1 MFPAALL
8 VGCSAADFVTTED
21 LESLERAAFAYSS
34 ATSAKDAATV
44 MSSYNK
50 GLLMV
55 PPNAEFVVNT
65 ATT

>member
-1 MFPAALL
+1 MFPAILL
-8 VGCSAADFVTTED
+8 VRYSAADFVTTED
-21 LESLERAAFAYSS
+21 LESLERVALAYSS

-44 MSSYNK
+44 MSSNDK
-50 GLLMV
+50 SVLMM